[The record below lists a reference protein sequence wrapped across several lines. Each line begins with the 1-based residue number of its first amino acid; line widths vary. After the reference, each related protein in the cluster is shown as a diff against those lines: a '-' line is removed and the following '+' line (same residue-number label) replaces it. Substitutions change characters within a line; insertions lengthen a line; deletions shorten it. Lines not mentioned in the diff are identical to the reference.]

1 MACDICNQH
10 IWINQGTAS
19 VHTACLDAI
28 RADERAKIVAFLR
41 EYAEPR
47 DEGTWHINDAA
58 DRIERSEHLPE
69 KK

>member
-1 MACDICNQH
+1 MLVTEL
-10 IWINQGTAS
+10 TAK
-19 VHTACLDAI
+19 ALDEQAI

>member
-1 MACDICNQH
+1 MRAVLVTEL
-10 IWINQGTAS
+10 TAK
-19 VHTACLDAI
+19 ALDEQAI